1 MASGA
6 DRLSHSERPFVDVI
20 VDERPNS
27 GVFNMAMDSAL
38 LQLAADRE
46 TSVVR
51 IYEWSEP
58 TVTLGY
64 FQANNL
70 ETQTPFPE
78 LPSVRRLSGGGAIL
92 HHHEIT
98 YSLVLPASHPAR
110 KDPSEAYEVVH
121 RAIISLLQE
130 FGVCCELRSE
140 FDARNSMATAIVDT
154 GSTEPF
160 LCFLRKNP
168 NDIVHETGNKVVGS
182 AQRRRKGVT
191 LQHGSII
198 LKASFL
204 VPIVVGIAD
213 LKPDFS
219 VAGFQKKLPLSIAAA
234 IGKTVDFRG
243 FSPEELSLAEEIA
256 KGEFA
261 AQTAKS

>member
-1 MASGA
+1 MASGV
-6 DRLSHSERPFVDVI
+6 DRLSHSERPFVEVI
-20 VDERPNS
+20 IDERPNG

-38 LQLAADRE
+38 LQLAAGRE

-64 FQANNL
+64 FQATEL

-78 LPSVRRLSGGGAIL
+78 LPCVRRLSGGGAIL

-121 RAIISLLQE
+121 RAIISLLQG
-130 FGVCCELRSE
+130 FGVRCELRSE
-140 FDARNSMATAIVDT
+140 FDARNSVATANAAAR
-154 GSTEPF
+154 STEPF
-160 LCFLRKNP
+160 LCFLRKNA

-204 VPIVVGIAD
+204 APTVVGIAD

-219 VAGFQKKLPLSIAAA
+219 VTEFRKKLPSAIAAA
-234 IGKTVDFRG
+234 IGKTMDFRG

-256 KGEFA
+256 KEQFE
-261 AQTAKS
+261 AQTLKS